1 MGGLSMTR
9 RGLSRGDRNAAWV
22 DEFCLMPT
30 GPHRG
35 ERARLTVAQREMIR
49 RMYDAPD
56 GPLDLSVTDK
66 ELAAW
71 LALLYLC
78 GPEAVGTT
86 DFRPGVDT
94 DIFTLWAAA
103 GPELRAVLKREG
115 ERIVCPELGTRYPA
129 WAA

>member
-9 RGLSRGDRNAAWV
+9 VVIRGTRNIRWI
-22 DEFCLMPT
+22 DEFGVVPT

-56 GPLDLSVTDK
+56 GPLDLPVTDK

-71 LALLYLC
+71 LALLHLC
-78 GPEAVGTT
+78 GPEAVGTP